1 VAKKSIAGADSGG
14 SLERE
19 VHEVISQRAL
29 NLEAVDLIETAARE
43 AVGKRG
49 RFNLVLTGGRAARSL
64 YRHLVDF
71 HVRPDF
77 QEIWRR
83 TDFFLGDERWVP
95 ENHPDSNGA
104 MVRRRLLDP
113 SGIANDRIYLIPTPD
128 SCDSPADGA
137 DAYEKTLRGYFA
149 AEAGGKIG
157 WPQFDLVLLSL
168 GDDGHVASLFPDA
181 DTLRENER
189 WATVSS
195 PPAAAAP
202 AVARITLTLPVINR
216 AREVVVMAVGGEKA
230 ALARE
235 IVSPPPG
242 ISSIY
247 PAAMVNSAGRT
258 IWLLADD

>member
-1 VAKKSIAGADSGG
+1 M
-14 SLERE
+14 ERE
-19 VHEVISQRAL
+19 VHERISRRDL
-29 NLEAVDLIETAARE
+29 YLEAADLIETAGRE
-43 AVGKRG
+43 AVGRRG
-49 RFNLVLTGGRAARSL
+49 RFNLVLTGGRAARTL

-95 ENHPDSNGA
+95 GAHPDSNGG

-113 SGIANDRIYLIPTPD
+113 SGIADDRIYLIPTPD

-137 DAYEKTLRGYFA
+137 AAYEKTLRGYFA
-149 AEAGGKIG
+149 AEAGGKID
-157 WPQFDLVLLSL
+157 WPQFDLILLSL

-181 DTLRENER
+181 DALREKER
-189 WATVSS
+189 WVAAESS
-195 PPAAAAP
+195 PAPAAAP
-202 AVARITLTLPVINR
+202 EVARITLTLPVINR
-216 AREVVVMAVGGEKA
+216 ARKVIVMAAGGEKA

-235 IVSPPPG
+235 IVSQPPG

-247 PAAMVNSAGRT
+247 PASMVNSAGRT
-258 IWLLADD
+258 IWLLADN